1 MVAGKVA
8 GMVGWRECCQ
18 LVAGSALGGEWWS
31 WSPES
36 RAPSRGL
43 RHSSVAEGAVG
54 VVRPV
59 ITVSPGAL
67 GDSRACGR
75 WGGGGGWLVEP

>member
-1 MVAGKVA
+1 MRSGRAGAQRV
-8 GMVGWRECCQ
+8 E
-18 LVAGSALGGEWWS
+18 L
-31 WSPES
+31 
-36 RAPSRGL
+36 PSRGL
-43 RHSSVAEGAVG
+43 RLSSVAEGAVG

>member
-1 MVAGKVA
+1 M
-8 GMVGWRECCQ
+8 
-18 LVAGSALGGEWWS
+18 GSGGA
-31 WSPES
+31 
-36 RAPSRGL
+36 RAQRVELPNRSL
-43 RHSSVAEGAVG
+43 RHSSVAQGAVG

-67 GDSRACGR
+67 EDSRACGR